1 MFPLPVSGGRSWRED
16 REEALQEGKIRENGR
31 TQKDKWMMGKG
42 EKRITSKE
50 HVFMSSNTLVVA
62 D

>member
-1 MFPLPVSGGRSWRED
+1 MFPLPELEGGHRR
-16 REEALQEGKIRENGR
+16 RTTRKKIRENGR
-31 TQKDKWMMGKG
+31 TQKDKRMRGKG